1 MESALAKAVTDA
13 ARLVTAVAEAGS
25 AATSVAETGTGSRLP
40 QTRVPPTDP
49 PRVPQTTVPP
59 TVPPRLAV
67 AGAVVPVV
75 GPGVPAGGV
84 GVPAAGLRVPAAG
97 PRVPAAPVP
106 SVVAREAL
114 PLVRGL
120 EGSLGHPGLCQEF
133 SRFLRENPRM
143 DNNKSQDPATKMKM
157 EVG

>member
-67 AGAVVPVV
+67 AGAVVPAA
-75 GPGVPAGGV
+75 GPRA
-84 GVPAAGLRVPAAG
+84 PAAGH
-97 PRVPAAPVP
+97 RVPAAPVP
-106 SVVAREAL
+106 SVVTREAL

-133 SRFLRENPRM
+133 RRFLRENPRM